1 MSETQPSNVESLKPE
16 VIVES
21 VVEKTEKLT
30 PKKMFYHT
38 PSGIKTIEGFAGW
51 VKLLC
56 ILGFIGSSIY
66 ILYGIITLFAAFF
79 APALILLSLVMFGIA
94 AGVIYLAIL
103 LWKSASKVAS
113 LTQLDSQSEY
123 NTITLGTLDTFRK
136 VIKFYFIGLL
146 GVIVTTIIAVIVLIG
161 SAAATFGK
169 DFDKYNSSPLESQK
183 SLKKQQ
189 NLRDI
194 LNTPD
199 YEIDPNQ

>member
-1 MSETQPSNVESLKPE
+1 MSETQNSNVESPKPE
-16 VIVES
+16 IMVES
-21 VVEKTEKLT
+21 VVEHTEKVSSKT
-30 PKKMFYHT
+30 MFYHT
-38 PSGIKTIEGFAGW
+38 PAGIKTIEGFAAW

-66 ILYGIITLFAAFF
+66 ILYGIVTLFAAFF

-123 NTITLGTLDTFRK
+123 NSITLGALDTFRK

-146 GVIVTTIIAVIVLIG
+146 GVIIATIIAVIILIG

-169 DFDKYNSSPLESQK
+169 DFDRYNTTPLDSQK
-183 SLKKQQ
+183 SLRNQQ
-189 NLRDI
+189 NLKDI
-194 LNTPD
+194 LNDPN